1 MCRAKA
7 IAIGALLLAITACS
21 PPQRGGD
28 RAAAIEIAEGSA
40 AVAGGQ
46 AKFEDALAA
55 APSAAGPVLPPG
67 RALPSTPLLA
77 YSYSMGLEASVKAIP
92 DLLASHQAACKA
104 AGAERCQVINAT
116 TQAYGVDSL
125 NAHLE
130 MRAEPRWLEGFR
142 AKLSADAKAA
152 GGRITASSTSSEDL
166 TREIV
171 DVSARLAAQ
180 RALRDR
186 LQKLLESRPGKL
198 SQLLEVE
205 RELARV
211 QGELDGLTSNLAV
224 MQARVATSLMTLDYS
239 SRPSPVSSDSW
250 GPMRDALNG
259 FFASVISG
267 FASLIQLFAVLLPFV
282 IVLVPLGWL
291 GLRALRRWRIA
302 QGKNTPAA
310 PQ

>member
-1 MCRAKA
+1 MCRAKE

-21 PPQRGGD
+21 PPQRD
-28 RAAAIEIAEGSA
+28 AERAAAISVAESA
-40 AVAGGQ
+40 PVADGQ
-46 AKFEDALAA
+46 ANFESALAA
-55 APSAAGPVLPPG
+55 PPSAADSVLPLG

-77 YSYSMGLEASVKAIP
+77 YSYSTGLEASAKAIP
-92 DLLASHQAACKA
+92 GLLASHQAACKA
-104 AGAERCQVINAT
+104 AGAERCQVINAA
-116 TQAYGVDSL
+116 TQAYGADSL

-198 SQLLEVE
+198 SELLEVE

-211 QGELDGLTSNLAV
+211 QGELDGLTSNLAI

-250 GPMRDALNG
+250 APMRDALNG
-259 FFASVISG
+259 FFGTVISG
-267 FASLIQLFAVLLPFV
+267 FALLIRLLAVLVPFA

-291 GLRALRRWRIA
+291 GLRALRRWRTVQKPENA
-302 QGKNTPAA
+302 PAA